1 MKITSFLSICLLSA
15 TTTFYAQNIDTKN
28 LDLYFETLANNQK
41 FMGSVA
47 ISKDNKLVYKKAVG
61 FKNMES
67 KTVAN
72 IDTQYKIGSISKTF
86 TAVLIFKAIEQKK
99 LTLDAKL
106 SSYFPTIKNAEK
118 ITLKNLLNHTSGIYS
133 ITNEEDYL
141 SWNTKKWSEKEM
153 VAKISSFE
161 SEFEPN
167 AKNDYSNSN
176 YILLSYILEKVY
188 QKNFGEIL
196 ENQITKPLQLK
207 ETYFG
212 ENLKMKSQVA
222 QSYTFNKAWKLESDT
237 DFSVPMGAGG
247 IVSTPTDLVQ
257 FINAL
262 TSGKIITKES
272 LAQMATFS
280 NRYGLGIFEIPFENH
295 KGFGHDG
302 AIDGFK
308 SMVTAFPED
317 NISYAIISNGSNYN
331 MGLVSETILN
341 SVFNNKIE
349 IPEFKTITFTD
360 EELNRFVGTYSGES
374 LPLKITISKDGLQ
387 LSAQATGQS
396 AFPLEAQEKNVFVFD
411 KAGIKLT
418 FDAEKQS
425 MILHQG
431 GREFE
436 LKKE

>member
-15 TTTFYAQNIDTKN
+15 ATAFYAQNIDTKN

-72 IDTQYKIGSISKTF
+72 VDTQYKIGSISKTF

-118 ITLKNLLNHTSGIYS
+118 ITIKNLLNHTSGIYS

-141 SWNTKKWSEKEM
+141 SWNTRKLSEKEM

-188 QKNFGEIL
+188 QKNYGEIL

-222 QSYTFNKAWKLESDT
+222 QSYSFDKSWKLETDT

-247 IVSTPTDLVQ
+247 IVSTPNDLVQ

-272 LAQMATFS
+272 FAEMITFS

-295 KGFGHDG
+295 KGVGHDG

-308 SMVTAFPED
+308 SMVTAFPE
-317 NISYAIISNGSNYN
+317 NKISYAIISNGSNYN

-341 SVFNNKIE
+341 SIFNNKIE